1 MYQIYKK
8 DYLKNKRKNLLDILL
23 NLKLQNIT
31 YKYNNQISRGK
42 FKYFFK
48 ILFGK

>member
-23 NLKLQNIT
+23 NLKLQNIM
-31 YKYNNQISRGK
+31 YKYNNQLLRGK

-48 ILFGK
+48 ILFAK